1 MVMSDATRKA
11 LWARSHNRCAI
22 CRALLTVD
30 ADSAELPWLILGEEA
45 HIVARSEGGP
55 RAHDGD
61 RIRLDEYENL
71 ILLCANDHKRVD
83 LQPHVFTAAELRA
96 RKAAHERWAEEKFAG
111 ETEEPIRLLKAP
123 GEDAIQMQP
132 VATGATVWD
141 LVAGAGLFY
150 MRSIEDDSDRAA
162 SDAADE
168 FLSNARDY
176 GDAWE
181 AIRDDGFGAVREAQ
195 RSLQEM
201 LTGLW
206 ERGLCVYGRRVTR
219 TLTGGKTPPAP
230 FAVTHLVVLAAD
242 ELRDRGGFAEE
253 ARQP

>member
-1 MVMSDATRKA
+1 MAISDATRKA

-22 CRALLTVD
+22 CQGLLTVD

-61 RIRLDEYENL
+61 RTRLDEYENL
-71 ILLCANDHKRVD
+71 ILLCADDHKRAD
-83 LQPHVFTAAELRA
+83 LQPDVFTAHDLRA
-96 RKAAHERWAEEKFAG
+96 RKTAHERWAEEKFAG
-111 ETEEPIRLLKAP
+111 QTEEPIRLLKAP
-123 GEDAIQMQP
+123 GEDAAPMQP
-132 VATGATVWD
+132 VATGAAVWD

-150 MRSIEDDSDRAA
+150 MRSIEDDSDPTAA
-162 SDAADE
+162 DAADE

-176 GDAWE
+176 GEVSE
-181 AIRDDGFGAVREAQ
+181 AIQDDGFTAVREAQ

-206 ERGLCVYGRRVTR
+206 ERGLFVYGRRVTR
-219 TLTGGKTPPAP
+219 TLTGGSSAPAP

-242 ELRDRGGFAEE
+242 ELRDRGGFADEV
-253 ARQP
+253 